1 MEEIEIFIKDNI
13 MNIENNIEKALAKVG
28 RKDKVE
34 LVAVTKTVGIDK
46 IKEAIELGIH
56 SIGENRVQEFER
68 KYEEIGKSANCHM
81 IGHLQSNK
89 AKDLVGKIKL
99 IHSLDRVS
107 LAKELN
113 KRSKNKGLVTDA
125 LIQVNVSEEKT
136 KFGLKIEEVLDFIE
150 KALKYENIKIKGLM
164 TIAPHT
170 DDEKELRKVFRTLYS
185 LKEDILSRNY
195 KELTMDYLSM
205 GMTNDY
211 EIAVEEGSNIVRVGT
226 GIFGERNY

>member
-34 LVAVTKTVGIDK
+34 LVAVTKTVDVEK

-68 KYEEIGKSANCHM
+68 KYEEIGQSANCHM